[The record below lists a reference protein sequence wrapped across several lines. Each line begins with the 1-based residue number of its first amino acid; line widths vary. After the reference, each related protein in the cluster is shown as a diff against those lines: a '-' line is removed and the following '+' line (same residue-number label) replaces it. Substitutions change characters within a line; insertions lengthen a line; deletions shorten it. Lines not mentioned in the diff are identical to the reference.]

1 MKRSLLLLLLIG
13 LPACDSA
20 DTPPLAADNPPLSLS
35 QLEPLRINAGG
46 PSVTIN
52 GVRWRADEHVS
63 GGKSYQNARVTQ
75 IAGTDDDVLY
85 LTEHSA
91 TQNLGTFRYDVPVPS
106 GRYEVKLH
114 FAEIY
119 WGAAGGGPGG
129 AGKRVFSVNLE
140 GGTPE
145 LRNYDINKEVGPAAA
160 VVKSYEVD
168 VKDGALTIDFSS
180 SVDQPKVSAIEVLPL
195 TPPADE
201 GAGGGAGNGAG
212 DGVTGFTLI
221 NADTDAP
228 LGALEDG
235 ATVNVTRTGT
245 RLSVRADLAAP
256 VGSVRFTLDGK
267 DYRTENVAPYA
278 LAGDGNGGRDYYA
291 WTPSLGRHTLTA
303 TPFAGARAAG
313 AKKAALT
320 VTFTVVDTVVDTV
333 TNEGG
338 GRGAWRTLASSS
350 RDRQEVAYVQVGGT
364 FYLAGGGTLHE
375 AYDPAKNAW
384 RTLAPLPANLDHIQS
399 VSVDGLVYYIGGLS
413 GWPGPNVSTVYIYN
427 PKTNTFRQGA
437 PMPAGRGRGAGGVSV
452 HGGKIYYAGG
462 LNGGRSG
469 AKAVAWFDVYDP
481 AQNRWQR
488 LPDMPTP
495 RDHFQ
500 AAVVDGVFYAI
511 GGRDKDINKTT
522 AAVDAYD
529 FSNGT
534 WSTLPTRLPTERGG
548 FATAVLGREILVI
561 GGEGGGKAHNE
572 VEAYNPATN
581 TWRTLTPL
589 PTARH
594 GVQAAVCNGG
604 VYIAAGGKTQAGGNP
619 SRVHEALFLGSPTSC
634 APTASKPTPPAQVF
648 TKVTWQGVA
657 NAPLKRVEAQG
668 AVANGKMYVFGGY
681 TSFSPFCTT
690 TQSHGYDPAKNTWKR
705 LKDLPEAWTHAGVA
719 VDGSDVYLAG
729 GYRNEPN
736 CTRTEVATRTVYK
749 YDTQT
754 DTWTTPLPPLPQARG
769 SGGLARLGRELH
781 FFGGTDT
788 DRQDKADH
796 WALSLDGGS
805 WEPRASLPNPRSHMG
820 FTVLGGKIYAI
831 GGQYC
836 YEGCAKTQRLVHR
849 YDPATDAWTRVADL
863 PESLSHHTSSTF
875 VMENRIIVVGG
886 EKAHTRHVKNVRA
899 YDPAT
904 DAWTELTP
912 LPSEGNA
919 GVAGVVGGTLFYTGG
934 GGFSPKTYRGIPAD

>member
-1 MKRSLLLLLLIG
+1 MR
-13 LPACDSA
+13 A
-20 DTPPLAADNPPLSLS
+20 DT
-35 QLEPLRINAGG
+35 
-46 PSVTIN
+46 
-52 GVRWRADEHVS
+52 
-63 GGKSYQNARVTQ
+63 
-75 IAGTDDDVLY
+75 
-85 LTEHSA
+85 
-91 TQNLGTFRYDVPVPS
+91 
-106 GRYEVKLH
+106 
-114 FAEIY
+114 
-119 WGAAGGGPGG
+119 
-129 AGKRVFSVNLE
+129 
-140 GGTPE
+140 
-145 LRNYDINKEVGPAAA
+145 
-160 VVKSYEVD
+160 
-168 VKDGALTIDFSS
+168 
-180 SVDQPKVSAIEVLPL
+180 
-195 TPPADE
+195 
-201 GAGGGAGNGAG
+201 
-212 DGVTGFTLI
+212 
-221 NADTDAP
+221 
-228 LGALEDG
+228 
-235 ATVNVTRTGT
+235 
-245 RLSVRADLAAP
+245 AAP

-278 LAGDGNGGRDYYA
+278 LAGDGNSGRDYYA
-291 WTPSLGRHTLTA
+291 WTPALGRHTLTA

-320 VTFTVVDTVVDTV
+320 VTFTVVDEAGGGNEANKAPTVDAGADSSVTLPATVNLRGAASDDGLPRGVLTTKWQKLEGPGTV
-333 TNEGG
+333 TFGDASRAQTTAAFSTSGHYVLRLTASDGERSADDNVTVTVRAEPSAG
-338 GRGAWRTLASSS
+338 GRGAWRTLAPSS
-350 RDRQEVAYVQVGGT
+350 RDRQEVAYVQVDGI

-399 VSVDGLVYYIGGLS
+399 VSVDGLIYYIGGLS
-413 GWPGPNVSTVYIYN
+413 GWPGPNVNTVYIYN

-437 PMPAGRGRGAGGVSV
+437 PMPTGRGRGAGGVAV
-452 HGGKIYYAGG
+452 YGGKIYYAGG

-488 LPDMPTP
+488 LPNMPRV

-500 AAVVDGVFYAI
+500 AAVVDGTFYAI

-529 FSNGT
+529 FSKGT

-604 VYIAAGGKTQAGGNP
+604 VYIAAGGKTQAGGSP

-634 APTASKPTPPAQVF
+634 TPTASKPTPPASAF

-668 AVANGKMYVFGGY
+668 IVANGKMYVFGGY

-690 TQSHGYDPAKNTWKR
+690 TQSHVYDPANNTWKR
-705 LKDLPEAWTHAGVA
+705 IKDLPEAWTHAGVA
-719 VDGSDVYLAG
+719 VDGADIYLAG

-736 CTRTEVATRTVYK
+736 CTRAEVATRTVYK
-749 YDTQT
+749 YDTKT
-754 DTWTTPLPPLPQARG
+754 DTWSTPLPPLPQARG
-769 SGGLARLGRELH
+769 SGGLVRLGRELH

-788 DRQDKADH
+788 KRADKADH

-805 WEPRASLPNPRSHMG
+805 WEPRAPLPNPRSHMG

-849 YDPATDAWTRVADL
+849 YDPATNAWTRVADL

-875 VMENRIIVVGG
+875 VMENRIVVVGG

-899 YDPAT
+899 YDPT
-904 DAWTELTP
+904 TNTWTELTP

-934 GGFSPKTYRGIPAD
+934 GGFSPKTYRGVPAD